1 MELNVSRK
9 IVKEFINVRDENILI
24 DNIYNDF
31 FENFSRNIT
40 FIDYKKAG
48 SYYSLFLNKLE
59 IDKDD
64 KDFKTLAYK
73 TRLNIFDELDKNKY
87 LNNPYYKNIKLEKDI
102 KYKNL
107 LLTKSTYKPFQ
118 AFIYKDIDV
127 LASENYREINHLGYF
142 KQEFSFIDLV
152 EKDTTWMSITP
163 HEIET
168 MEESLK
174 EVNGNVLVLG
184 LGLGYYPYIASLKD
198 NVKTIDIVEVN
209 KDIISI
215 FCENILPQF
224 SQKKKVNIINK
235 DALKFLIENDLNKY
249 DYIFID
255 LWHTVED
262 GLELYVKISKI
273 LNDVKIKTNY
283 WIETSLIA
291 SIRRALITLLEENLE
306 GFKDKDYQNASN
318 FFFSLI
324 NELYFKLKNSK
335 INSKENLIKFLSNE
349 NIKKLISK

>member
-1 MELNVSRK
+1 MELNLSRK

-40 FIDYKKAG
+40 FIDYKKAD

-64 KDFKTLAYK
+64 KDFGHLANKTH
-73 TRLNIFDELDKNKY
+73 LNAFDELDKSKY
-87 LNNPYYKNIKLEKDI
+87 LNNPYYRNIKLEKDV
-102 KYKNL
+102 KFKNL

-127 LASENYREINHLGYF
+127 LPNDYYREINHLGYF
-142 KQEFSFIDLV
+142 KHEFSFIDLI

-168 MEESLK
+168 MEESLN
-174 EVNGNVLVLG
+174 EVYGNVLVLG
-184 LGLGYYPYIASLKD
+184 LGLGYYPYIASLKES
-198 NVKTIDIVEVN
+198 VKTIDIVELN

-215 FCENILPQF
+215 FRENILPQF
-224 SQKKKVNIINK
+224 SRIEKIKIFNENAINF
-235 DALKFLIENDLNKY
+235 LKENDLNKY

-262 GLELYVKISKI
+262 GLELYTKINKI
-273 LNDVKIKTNY
+273 LKDTNIKTSY

-291 SIRRALITLLEENLE
+291 SIRRALITILEENLE
-306 GFKDKDYQNASN
+306 GFKDSDYQKAST
-318 FFFSLI
+318 FYDSLI
-324 NELYFKLKNSK
+324 NELYFKLKNVK
-335 INSKENLIKFLSNE
+335 INSKEDLINLLSDE
-349 NIKKLISK
+349 TVKKLISE

>member
-1 MELNVSRK
+1 MELNLSRK

-31 FENFSRNIT
+31 FENFSKNIT
-40 FIDYKKAG
+40 FIDHKKAD

-64 KDFKTLAYK
+64 KDFRHLANKTH
-73 TRLNIFDELDKNKY
+73 LNAFDELDKSKY
-87 LNNPYYKNIKLEKDI
+87 LNNPYYRNIKLEKDV
-102 KYKNL
+102 KFKNL

-127 LASENYREINHLGYF
+127 LPNDYYREINHLGYF
-142 KQEFSFIDLV
+142 KHEFSFIDLI

-168 MEESLK
+168 MEESLNQ
-174 EVNGNVLVLG
+174 VYGNVLVLG
-184 LGLGYYPYIASLKD
+184 LGLGYYPYIASLKED
-198 NVKTIDIVEVN
+198 VKNIDIVELN
-209 KDIISI
+209 KDVITI
-215 FCENILPQF
+215 FRENIFPQF
-224 SQKKKVNIINK
+224 SQKDKINIINE
-235 DALKFLIENDLNKY
+235 DALNFLNKNDLKKY

-262 GLELYVKISKI
+262 GLELYIKIKRI
-273 LNDVKIKTNY
+273 LKDGKTKTNY
-283 WIETSLIA
+283 RIETSLIA

-306 GFKDKDYQNASN
+306 GFKEENYKKAST
-318 FFFSLI
+318 FYDSLI
-324 NELYFKLKNSK
+324 NELYFKLKNVK
-335 INSKENLIKFLSNE
+335 LNSKEDITKFLSDE
-349 NIKKLISK
+349 EIRKLIIQ

>member
-1 MELNVSRK
+1 MELNLSRK

-40 FIDYKKAG
+40 FIDYKKAD

-64 KDFKTLAYK
+64 KDFRHLANKTH
-73 TRLNIFDELDKNKY
+73 LNAFDELDKSKY
-87 LNNPYYKNIKLEKDI
+87 LNNPYYRNIKLEKDV
-102 KYKNL
+102 KFKNL

-127 LASENYREINHLGYF
+127 LPNDYYREINHLGYF
-142 KQEFSFIDLV
+142 KHEFSFIDLI

-168 MEESLK
+168 MEESLN
-174 EVNGNVLVLG
+174 EVYGNVLVLG
-184 LGLGYYPYIASLKD
+184 LGLGYYPYIASSKES
-198 NVKTIDIVEVN
+198 VKTIDIVELN

-224 SQKKKVNIINK
+224 SRIEKIKIFNENAINF
-235 DALKFLIENDLNKY
+235 LKENDLNKY

-255 LWHTVED
+255 LWHTAED
-262 GLELYVKISKI
+262 GLELYTKINKI
-273 LNDVKIKTNY
+273 LKDTNIKTSY

-306 GFKDKDYQNASN
+306 GFKDSDYQKAST
-318 FFFSLI
+318 FYDSLI
-324 NELYFKLKNSK
+324 NELYFKLKNVK
-335 INSKENLIKFLSNE
+335 INSKEDLINLLSDE
-349 NIKKLISK
+349 TVKKLISE

>member
-64 KDFKTLAYK
+64 KDFRHLAYK
-73 TRLNIFDELDKNKY
+73 THLNIFDELDKNKY
-87 LNNPYYKNIKLEKDI
+87 LNNPYYKNIKLDKDI

-107 LLTKSTYKPFQ
+107 LLTKSTYKPYQ

-127 LASENYREINHLGYF
+127 LPNDYYREINHLGYF
-142 KQEFSFIDLV
+142 KHEFSFIDLI

-168 MEESLK
+168 MEESLN
-174 EVNGNVLVLG
+174 EVYGNVLVLG
-184 LGLGYYPYIASLKD
+184 LGLGYYPYIASSKES
-198 NVKTIDIVEVN
+198 VKTIDIVELN

-215 FCENILPQF
+215 FRENILPQF
-224 SQKKKVNIINK
+224 SRIEKIKIFNENAINF
-235 DALKFLIENDLNKY
+235 LKENDLNKY

-262 GLELYVKISKI
+262 GLELYTNINKI
-273 LNDVKIKTNY
+273 LKDTNIKTSY

-291 SIRRALITLLEENLE
+291 SIRRALITILEENLE
-306 GFKDKDYQNASN
+306 GFKEENYKKAST
-318 FFFSLI
+318 FYDSLI
-324 NELYFKLKNSK
+324 NELYFKLKNVK
-335 INSKENLIKFLSNE
+335 LNSKEDITKFLSDE
-349 NIKKLISK
+349 EIRKLIIQ

>member
-64 KDFKTLAYK
+64 KDFRHLAYK
-73 TRLNIFDELDKNKY
+73 THLNIFDELDKNKY
-87 LNNPYYKNIKLEKDI
+87 LNNPYYKNIKLDKDI
-102 KYKNL
+102 KYKNS
-107 LLTKSTYKPFQ
+107 LLTKSTYKPYQ

-127 LASENYREINHLGYF
+127 LPNDYYREINHLGYF
-142 KQEFSFIDLV
+142 KHEFSFIDLI

-168 MEESLK
+168 MEESLN
-174 EVNGNVLVLG
+174 EVYGNVLVLG
-184 LGLGYYPYIASLKD
+184 LGLGYYPYIASSKES
-198 NVKTIDIVEVN
+198 VKTIDIVELN

-215 FCENILPQF
+215 FRENILPQF
-224 SQKKKVNIINK
+224 SRIEKIKIFNENAINF
-235 DALKFLIENDLNKY
+235 LKENDLNKY

-262 GLELYVKISKI
+262 GLELYTNINKI
-273 LNDVKIKTNY
+273 LKDTNIKTSY

-291 SIRRALITLLEENLE
+291 SIRRALITILEENLE
-306 GFKDKDYQNASN
+306 GFKEENYKKAST
-318 FFFSLI
+318 FYDSLI
-324 NELYFKLKNSK
+324 NELYFKLKNVK
-335 INSKENLIKFLSNE
+335 LNSKEDITKFLSDE
-349 NIKKLISK
+349 EIRKLIIQ